1 MKRHTENK
9 ATDLL
14 EESGLRKTARRRAVL
29 AVLEGAGCALP
40 VQEIM
45 YRLPSERRMN
55 RVTLY
60 RILDLLVE
68 KELAVRSCDA
78 EGVHR
83 FCLGESG
90 GAGACCHFQCR
101 LCGRSECLP
110 LNDSQLIKSPL
121 LGAAHGKVE
130 SVEVRLDGVCEA
142 CLETC

>member
-1 MKRHTENK
+1 MKRHMGNK
-9 ATDLL
+9 VSDLL
-14 EESGLRKTARRRAVL
+14 DETGLRKTARRTAVL

-45 YRLPSERRMN
+45 HRLPSARRMN

-68 KELAVRSCDA
+68 KGLAVRSCDA
-78 EGVHR
+78 YGVHR
-83 FCLGESG
+83 FCLGERG
-90 GAGACCHFQCR
+90 GAGSCCHFQCR

-110 LNDSQLIKSPL
+110 LDDFQLEKSPL
-121 LGAAHGKVE
+121 LGAAHGRVE
-130 SVEVRLDGVCEA
+130 SVEVRLDGVCES